1 MRKARAL
8 SLLTLLF
15 TSVCFGQQ
23 NAQFTN
29 FLFNSFALNPAQ
41 AGLKK
46 CLDARVGYRTQWVGF
61 ENNPKTLFVSAHQR
75 IEAISNEK
83 GIIHGAGIIIEGDDT
98 GFTGRTSFNL
108 AYAIH
113 LPLTRKTRLSFGIA
127 LGALQYR
134 FDASQVRIF
143 SQNPN
148 SAQDPIFLESQTE
161 LVFPDIK
168 AGVWLYSEDWFVGF
182 SGSHLTNPV
191 LEDIGTDVTLQ
202 PNFNLMAGRIFESG
216 EKMSYIPAAQLKFT
230 SNSTPSL
237 DVNFWADYMN
247 KVALGVAFRSEDAV
261 AGMIKFNFLEY
272 FTLAYA
278 YDITYSKIRLGSSN
292 GHEVILGISACPRN
306 QKVGFVPCN
315 AYD

>member
-1 MRKARAL
+1 MRKITAF
-8 SLLTLLF
+8 LF
-15 TSVCFGQQ
+15 VLCFGATASGQQ

-61 ENNPKTLFVSAHQR
+61 ENNPQTVFASAHQR
-75 IEAISNEK
+75 IDAISNER
-83 GIIHGAGIIIEGDDT
+83 GIIHGAGVIIEGDNT
-98 GFTGRTSFNL
+98 GFTGRTRFQA

-113 LPLTRKTRLSFGIA
+113 LPITRKTRLSFGVA
-127 LGALQYR
+127 LGAMQYR
-134 FDASQVRIF
+134 FDASGVQIF

-148 SAQDPIFLESQTE
+148 SATDPVFNNSNTE
-161 LVFPDIK
+161 FVFPDIM
-168 AGVWLYSEDWFVGF
+168 AGVWLYSKYWFAGF
-182 SGSHLTNPV
+182 SGGHLTNPT
-191 LEDIGTDVTLQ
+191 LDDIGLDVQMQ
-202 PNFNLMAGRIFESG
+202 PHFNLMAGRIIESG

-230 SNSTPSL
+230 GNSTPSI

-261 AGMIKFNFLEY
+261 AGMLKFNFLEY

-278 YDITYSKIRLGSSN
+278 YDITYSRVRLGSSN
-292 GHEVILGISACPRN
+292 SHEIILGISACPRN
-306 QKVGFVPCN
+306 EKVGFVPCN